1 MARVGSRR
9 PPEDGDAEAE
19 PLSQSV
25 THVIEEARMLIPGVT
40 AFLGFQTVAVF
51 NQGFLRLA
59 HNEQVAHLVAMF
71 LTLASLVLLLTPA
84 AYHRQMESGWA
95 SEGFVTLSSRLI
107 TAATPAF
114 ALGITIDFYLLVRMV
129 TENPYVAAAV
139 ALITLA
145 MTAFLWYGVARIK
158 PLAKLLRRPG

>member
-40 AFLGFQTVAVF
+40 AFLGFQTIAVF

-114 ALGITIDFYLLVRMV
+114 ALCLRTAGRVATARAGWSTANVRIR
-129 TENPYVAAAV
+129 PISVAS
-139 ALITLA
+139 
-145 MTAFLWYGVARIK
+145 ARRCWR
-158 PLAKLLRRPG
+158 ATTRG

>member
-1 MARVGSRR
+1 
-9 PPEDGDAEAE
+9 
-19 PLSQSV
+19 
-25 THVIEEARMLIPGVT
+25 
-40 AFLGFQTVAVF
+40 
-51 NQGFLRLA
+51 
-59 HNEQVAHLVAMF
+59 VAHLVAMF

-145 MTAFLWYGVARIK
+145 MTAFLWYGIARIK